1 MKNFLQRRSHSAAK
15 IFVAGWL
22 LPAFMLWAQDL
33 GTPVKDLLIIVNVA
47 AKVDSI
53 NEVEL
58 NKVLHGRDDR
68 FMTLGIQEQD
78 YKRILKEFG
87 KTDPARFEREWIG
100 LILSGKR
107 SDRPVHTE
115 NVLSLI
121 GIARKKKDALIV
133 VNADSLRIKPE
144 DYGVK
149 AIKIYKKK

>member
-1 MKNFLQRRSHSAAK
+1 MRKFIQRRGFSAAK
-15 IFVAGWL
+15 IFAAGWL
-22 LPAFMLWAQDL
+22 IPLLTLWAQDL
-33 GTPVKDLLIIVNVA
+33 GTPVKDLLVIVNVA

-53 NEVEL
+53 SEVEL

-87 KTDPARFEREWIG
+87 KTDPSRFEREWIG

-121 GIARKKKDALIV
+121 GIAKKKKDALIV
-133 VNADSLRIKPE
+133 VNADSLRLKPE
-144 DYGVK
+144 DFGVK